1 MNDTP
6 SWHFPPRA
14 WGLDVI
20 QDSSSTHFR
29 DDPIPKLVREIL
41 QNSLD
46 ANDRNINGPVEVGI
60 TERPVD
66 YKIIGAAEL
75 QKHLESCL
83 DRAKS
88 ENRRNIQS
96 FYERALE
103 TIQAPEI
110 RCLQIVDSGTSGLTA
125 KHWDSLVF
133 QEGSVEKSGNAPG
146 GANGIG
152 KNAVLN
158 VSDLRTVFYSTRYV
172 NGREGRV
179 EKLQGKATLM
189 GHPHP
194 DDKNEHLQHV
204 GFYSLSQGKP
214 LIMTEIPDPFR
225 LADTGT
231 GVFIMGFNPRIEG
244 WPSEITSAVIQN
256 YFYAIHHKKLV
267 VKVTDNTSD
276 TVLINHETIDW
287 LFERESSGSPAY
299 HYYRTIRDQE
309 PTATQPIGKIG
320 PLAVHTSIGN
330 GPRRTAYINRNGMLI
345 TDSREQKANPIAPR
359 GKSLWP
365 DYTVV
370 ATPETDRG
378 DEWIRL
384 TENPSHD
391 SMSPRQCF
399 EGRELAEAER
409 WFRQARGEISGIIDA
424 AAQVQK
430 YGDTSNLSEL
440 AAMFPDEFDPEV
452 PGNKV
457 LKTRTSNTRI
467 PSDPPGVEGPGP
479 TPGPGPGPAPDPGP
493 GPGPGPNPGPEPE
506 PGPTPNPEPNPGP
519 NLGPE
524 PSPGRGRRPR
534 ITRPRFIP
542 TTPTVATVAFTPGED
557 DPQQVTL
564 RLRPAGS
571 EAGQEDPIAV
581 IKAKVVSPPGQEA
594 TIQDGMVCLTPTS
607 KDRIILEVETNGDL
621 NGLAF
626 RIG

>member
-1 MNDTP
+1 MNDKP

-46 ANDRNINGPVEVGI
+46 ANDRDIDGPVEVEI
-60 TERPVD
+60 TERPID
-66 YKIIGAAEL
+66 RKIIGAAEL

-83 DRAKS
+83 DRTKS
-88 ENRRNIQS
+88 ENRRNVQS
-96 FYERALE
+96 FYENALE
-103 TIQAPEI
+103 TIQPPEI

-133 QEGSVEKSGNAPG
+133 QEGSVEKPGNAPG

-189 GHPHP
+189 GHPNP
-194 DDKNEHLQHV
+194 YDKNEDLQHV
-204 GFYSLSQGKP
+204 GFFSLAQGNP
-214 LIMTEIPDPFR
+214 LLTTEIPDMFR
-225 LADTGT
+225 LNNTGT
-231 GVFIMGFNPRIEG
+231 GVFILGFNPKTEE
-244 WPSEITSAVIQN
+244 WPTEITSAVIQN

-267 VKVTDNTSD
+267 VKVTDQASE

-287 LFERESSGSPAY
+287 LFERESNASAAY
-299 HYYRTIRDQE
+299 HYYRTIRDKE
-309 PTATQPIGKIG
+309 PIATQPTGKIG
-320 PLAVHTSIGN
+320 PLGVYASIGN

-345 TDSREQKANPIAPR
+345 TDSREQKSNPIGPR

-370 ATPETDRG
+370 VTPETDRG

-399 EGRELAEAER
+399 EGRALTEAER
-409 WFRQARGEISGIIDA
+409 WFRQARSKISEIIDD

-440 AAMFPDEFDPEV
+440 AAMFPDEFDPEA

-457 LKTRTSNTRI
+457 LKTKISNTRI
-467 PSDPPGVEGPGP
+467 PATPPGDDGPGP
-479 TPGPGPGPAPDPGP
+479 TPGPGPGPGPGPSPNPEPEPGP
-493 GPGPGPNPGPEPE
+493 GPGPGP
-506 PGPTPNPEPNPGP
+506 EPNPGP
-519 NLGPE
+519 NPGPG
-524 PSPGRGRRPR
+524 PGPGQGRRPR

-557 DPQQVTL
+557 TPQQITL

-571 EAGQEDPIAV
+571 EAGQEDPIEV
-581 IKAKVVSPPGQEA
+581 IKAKIVSPPGQDA
-594 TIQDGMVCLTPTS
+594 TIQDGTVYLTPKS
-607 KDRIILEVETNGDL
+607 KDRIILEIETNGNL

-626 RIG
+626 RIS